1 MPGKFHGQ
9 RSLQGYSPRGLK
21 EWDTTEQAHRKEEDK
36 YSIIPFRE
44 VSRVVKITK
53 TERRM
58 MAAKDWGTESGEWLL
73 NASRISVSQDE
84 KFWNLAAQRCENT

>member
-1 MPGKFHGQ
+1 
-9 RSLQGYSPRGLK
+9 
-21 EWDTTEQAHRKEEDK
+21 
-36 YSIIPFRE
+36 
-44 VSRVVKITK
+44 
-53 TERRM
+53 